1 MKKPGFVQDY
11 SMDVGG
17 FSRQVAAVGGAL
29 GGGKIA
35 EVMRERELG
44 EKQHKFFFFLAMGK
58 NGIVCFRIFSWEDR
72 K

>member
-44 EKQHKFFFFLAMGK
+44 EKQHKIFFFLS
-58 NGIVCFRIFSWEDR
+58 NG
-72 K
+72 

>member
-29 GGGKIA
+29 GGGKNSTI
-35 EVMRERELG
+35 
-44 EKQHKFFFFLAMGK
+44 FFFFFS
-58 NGIVCFRIFSWEDR
+58 NG
-72 K
+72 